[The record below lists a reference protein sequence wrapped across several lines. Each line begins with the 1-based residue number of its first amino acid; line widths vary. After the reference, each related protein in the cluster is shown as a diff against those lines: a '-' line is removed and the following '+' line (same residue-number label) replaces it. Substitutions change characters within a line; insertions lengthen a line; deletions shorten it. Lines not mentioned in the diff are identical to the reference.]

1 VSKNGKDPTPL
12 QMLGIGAVVALALGA
27 HIRRQASRSPA
38 ERAKAAEDNRQRHAE
53 KRAYEVRWKKA
64 WELDRAHWKAFEED
78 SEAQDRLANEV
89 YVPVDV
95 PPAGGPVEKTSGGSF
110 WAITVRYRVTNG
122 DDALTFWHHLDGGYL
137 GLGLD
142 SPNGSFTCDVGAPA
156 GRLTIGECDGAP
168 SPLQRRA
175 AALLGAIQEQGH
187 FAGRRICAVLA
198 NRAEVRDR
206 HYAEYARA
214 RGWDTQRNGAAD
226 RVQREY
232 YASNRA

>member
-1 VSKNGKDPTPL
+1 
-12 QMLGIGAVVALALGA
+12 MLGIGAAVALALGA
-27 HIRRQASRSPA
+27 HIRRQTSRSPA
-38 ERAKAAEDNRQRHAE
+38 ERAREAEESRRRHAE
-53 KRAYEVRWKKA
+53 KRAYEVRWKKG

-78 SEAQDRLANEV
+78 SEAQNRLADEI

-110 WAITVRYRVTNG
+110 WAITVRYRVTDG
-122 DDALTFWHHLDGGYL
+122 DDALALWHHLDGGYKKL
-137 GLGLD
+137 NLESSIG
-142 SPNGSFTCDVGAPA
+142 NFACDVGTPP

-175 AALLGAIQEQGH
+175 AALLGAIQAQGH

-198 NRAEVRDR
+198 NRQEVLDR

-214 RGWDTQRNGAAD
+214 RGWEPQRNGAAD
-226 RVQREY
+226 RVRREH
-232 YASNRA
+232 YAANRDRA